1 MSLLKITSI
10 HDLLKFSNEY
20 KLIIETITQI
30 VPLLGD
36 LFIQLLLLMLFYG
49 VLGVYFFGGLINST
63 TKEAYDAALGNNLQD
78 NYEYLSFNDI
88 PSGLLFLYSIM
99 ITNDWSR
106 LMSMAICTLSG
117 GSKVFWA
124 RSFFLSF
131 FGLGFMLVLNTTI
144 GAIIDF
150 INTYLSILREEEES
164 SSTKETLKYGNPM
177 QIGSSILDILR
188 SSDSP
193 LKKMKMKKTK
203 EIGHQEEKTFLRE
216 KYTMS
221 IN

>member
-49 VLGVYFFGGLINST
+49 VLGVYFFGGFINSN
-63 TKEAYDAALGNNLQD
+63 TKEVYKEAMSSTLQD

-88 PSGLLFLYSIM
+88 PNGLLLLYSIM

-106 LMSMAICTLSG
+106 LMTMTICSLTG
-117 GSKVFWA
+117 PSKVFWS
-124 RSFFLSF
+124 RTFFLSF

-150 INTYLSILREEEES
+150 INTYLSILREEEENS
-164 SSTKETLKYGNPM
+164 EVQGLQEKNPM
-177 QIGSSILDILR
+177 EIGSNILNILKTA
-188 SSDSP
+188 DSP
-193 LKKMKMKKTK
+193 LKHLKKKRTPD
-203 EIGHQEEKTFLRE
+203 ISSPEEFRKSTVSNL
-216 KYTMS
+216 S